1 MHTAGHR
8 RAKAPRQGLSLRR
21 AARLLWRPGA
31 GGNADA
37 VVAGERGITSG
48 AGGSEG
54 PRSRVGTGPPPTRPS
69 CNLNNVCVR
78 VHCMTSQTRRSSAQ
92 WTSVSVLHTHIMFFV
107 VDDRNFSPD
116 VFFYYYYCYKTRNV
130 SSPLQGIIEHHLL
143 QPQCCRADI

>member
-8 RAKAPRQGLSLRR
+8 RAKAPRRGLSLRR

-37 VVAGERGITSG
+37 VVAGEPGVAGG

-69 CNLNNVCVR
+69 CNPNNVSAR

-92 WTSVSVLHTHIMFFV
+92 WIPVSVLHTHIIFFV

-116 VFFYYYYCYKTRNV
+116 GFFF
-130 SSPLQGIIEHHLL
+130 IIIAIKLKM
-143 QPQCCRADI
+143 